1 VESRIELKI
10 PSEMVFLGVPDAMLM
25 EVGNDLG
32 CQQKVIDELGTSV
45 IEACTNA
52 MEHGNELADD
62 LVVEIHFIFSEEQ
75 ISVEIYDHGDGF
87 DFSNWQPPEDL
98 LRERGRGILIMKEF
112 TDNLEFG
119 LAEDG
124 RFRVRLTKLIVPEED

>member
-1 VESRIELKI
+1 
-10 PSEMVFLGVPDAMLM
+10 MVFLGVPDAMLM